1 MKKVPAQ
8 VQARSDEADRLLKES
23 SEGKTVEDFEKKD
36 DVVIEDLSKKP
47 PDIKVV
53 EDTVESLK
61 HKLSVLQGKYNSEI
75 QALKDDV
82 TLLNSLKN
90 QVRTLKGELH
100 EEKLLTAELQGKLA
114 EKTAVTVVD
123 DADPLSLLSE
133 EDRQHLEDEGFMGKT
148 LEIVAKMVKGMAKGA
163 QPANTGSELAEIK
176 KELQADRV
184 KTFWKELADK
194 VSDWE
199 AINSSD
205 EFNTWLDARIP
216 YSNKTRRDALQEA
229 QNELNHGTVIQIFLD
244 FKAAKPIEKKE
255 DLEGKEGLNP
265 AKHLEPDSSV
275 ARQEIQKEVPQGKIY
290 TRQEIKEF
298 YTDVTRG
305 KYKGKEAEAAAIDAD
320 ILKADKEG
328 RIKG

>member
-1 MKKVPAQ
+1 
-8 VQARSDEADRLLKES
+8 
-23 SEGKTVEDFEKKD
+23 
-36 DVVIEDLSKKP
+36 
-47 PDIKVV
+47 
-53 EDTVESLK
+53 
-61 HKLSVLQGKYNSEI
+61 
-75 QALKDDV
+75 
-82 TLLNSLKN
+82 
-90 QVRTLKGELH
+90 
-100 EEKLLTAELQGKLA
+100 
-114 EKTAVTVVD
+114 
-123 DADPLSLLSE
+123 
-133 EDRQHLEDEGFMGKT
+133 MGKT

-163 QPANTGSELAEIK
+163 QPANTGSELAAIK
-176 KELQADRV
+176 KEMHDERV
-184 KTFWKELADK
+184 RTFWKELADK

-199 AINSSD
+199 SINSSD

-244 FKAAKPIEKKE
+244 FKAEKPVEKKE
-255 DLEGKEGLNP
+255 DLEGKEGLDLN
-265 AKHLEPDSSV
+265 KHLEPDSTI

-305 KYKGKEAEAAAIDAD
+305 KYKGKEAEAAKIDAD

>member
-1 MKKVPAQ
+1 MGKKVPTQ
-8 VQARSDEADRLLKES
+8 VQARSDEADRLLKEG
-23 SEGKTVEDFEKKD
+23 SEGKGEDLVKKD
-36 DVVIEDLSKKP
+36 GVVVEDLSKKP

-82 TLLNSLKN
+82 TLLNTLKN
-90 QVRTLKGELH
+90 QVRTLNGQLNEAN
-100 EEKLLTAELQGKLA
+100 LLNADLQKKLA
-114 EKTAVTVVD
+114 EKPKEAVVD
-123 DADPLSLLSE
+123 DTDPLSLLSE
-133 EDRQHLEDEGFMGKT
+133 EDRQHLEDEGFVGKT
-148 LEIVAKMVKGMAKGA
+148 LEIVAKMVKGITKNAK
-163 QPANTGSELAEIK
+163 PADTGNELAEIK
-176 KELQADRV
+176 KEIHTERV

-199 AINSSD
+199 PINSSD

-229 QNELNHGTVIQIFLD
+229 QGELNHTTVIQIFLD
-244 FKAAKPIEKKE
+244 FKAEKPIEKKE
-255 DLEGKEGLNP
+255 GSEGKDGLDLN
-265 AKHLEPDSSV
+265 KHLEPDSTV
-275 ARQEIQKEVPQGKIY
+275 ARQELQKEVPQGKIY
-290 TRQEIKEF
+290 TRQEIKDF

-305 KYKGKEAEAAAIDAD
+305 KYKGKEAEAAKIDAD